1 MSIDVSVVV
10 ATYNTGDKLDAL
22 LGSLA
27 AQTLS
32 PERFE
37 VVVVDDGST
46 DDTWTQLQDAATRMP
61 NLRVERI
68 PNSGWPGR
76 PRNVGTDLARGRYV
90 FYSDHDDELFPEA
103 LERMVELADRAH
115 ADVVV
120 GKEVRSGA
128 RTIGAE
134 AFLADRERADLFDD
148 DVLAILTPHK
158 LFRTAFLREQGIRF
172 PEGRRRLEDHVL
184 LAEVYTRTDRVAVLA
199 SYPCYRWIIY
209 PDGSNNSDDL
219 GDLGVYFSSLADV
232 FDVLDGAD
240 ISSERRDRLV
250 QFWYATRMLRRLAP
264 YWFDRWTPD
273 YRDEAI
279 KIIADLA
286 AERVPPRLDAGLPP
300 ALARRAALLRAGD
313 LAGLITRA
321 EADRDIHVRT
331 DDVVPRWEDG
341 RLVIFLDATLADADG
356 NPVRLVAHDDGLF
369 LPDDDLHRFDL
380 TPFLDDAIVDVFLR
394 RPKTGVEWYLDTP
407 LALRP
412 VDRDG
417 ELVLAASGTFSF
429 DPTDVAFG
437 EALDTGRW
445 SVYVHGDAFGYT
457 SRRRLVVE
465 PPGPALVDGTPV
477 RTQNDEE
484 GHLVVAVGAA
494 AGALADA
501 EPSLDVAGRGH
512 HARLSAALTHL
523 HVRNLDRAALGFRV
537 AGQDVPA
544 TVTTQ
549 GSEIRL
555 DAQSDLPSGR
565 HPVRL
570 LLDATAGPPLET
582 LYVGRRWQRV
592 LMHPPRRPSLT
603 RLLRRGR

>member
-1 MSIDVSVVV
+1 MPIDVSVVV
-10 ATYNTGDKLDAL
+10 ATYDTGEKLDAL

-27 AQTLS
+27 TQTLS
-32 PERFE
+32 PTRFE

-46 DDTWTQLQDAATRMP
+46 DDTWTRLQEAATQMP
-61 NLRVERI
+61 NLRIERI

-103 LERMVELADRAH
+103 LERMVELADRAE

-300 ALARRAALLRAGD
+300 VLARRAALLRAGD

-341 RLVIFLDATLADADG
+341 RLVISLDATLADADG
-356 NPVRLVAHDDGLF
+356 NPVRLVAHGDGLF

-417 ELVLAASGTFSF
+417 ELVVAASGTFSF

-437 EALDTGRW
+437 KALDAGRW

-457 SRRRLVVE
+457 SRRRLVAE

-477 RTQNDEE
+477 RTQSDEE
-484 GHLVVAVGAA
+484 GRLVVAVGAA
-494 AGALADA
+494 VGTLADT
-501 EPSLDVAGRGH
+501 EPTLDVAGRGR

-544 TVTTQ
+544 TVTTE
-549 GSEIRL
+549 SREVRL
-555 DAQSDLPSGR
+555 DAAVDLPSGR

-570 LLDATAGPPLET
+570 LLDATAGPPLGT
-582 LYVGRRWQRV
+582 VYVGRPWQRI
-592 LMHPPRRPSLT
+592 LTHPPRRPSLT
-603 RLLRRGR
+603 RLVRRGR